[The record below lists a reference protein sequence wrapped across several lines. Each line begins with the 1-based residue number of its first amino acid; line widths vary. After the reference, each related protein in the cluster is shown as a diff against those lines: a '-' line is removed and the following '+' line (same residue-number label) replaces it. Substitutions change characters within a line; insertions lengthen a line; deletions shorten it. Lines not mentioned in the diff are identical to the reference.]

1 MFSLILKRI
10 EIDTD
15 STVQKHNKYLL
26 YIYTAYYGLKSA
38 PNYVYFN
45 FKP

>member
-1 MFSLILKRI
+1 MILKWI
-10 EIDTD
+10 EINTEYA
-15 STVQKHNKYLL
+15 VQKHNKYLL
-26 YIYTAYYGLKSA
+26 YFWTVYYGLKST